1 MYIRTSKKLILALA
15 IAIMLNISSCKK
27 YEEGP
32 GFSLKSKIARLTGIW
47 EVVEIDKIDM
57 PVDEKMI
64 LEFEK
69 EGDFKFTYEYSYY
82 SYSYAY
88 SYEGNWEWSSDKE
101 ALKIDM
107 DGDIVEWEIL
117 KLTNKELWF
126 VNESD
131 QELQCEKN
139 K

>member
-1 MYIRTSKKLILALA
+1 MYIRTSKKLILALV

-32 GFSLKSKIARLTGIW
+32 GFSLKSKIARLTGEW
-47 EVVEIDKIDM
+47 EVVEIDKIDI
-57 PVDEKMI
+57 PADEKII

-69 EGDFKFTYEYSYY
+69 DGDFKFAYEYYY
-82 SYSYAY
+82 NSYSYK
-88 SYEGNWEWSSDKE
+88 GNWEWASDKE
-101 ALKIDM
+101 SLNIDM
-107 DGDIVEWEIL
+107 DGDIVKWDIL

-126 VNESD
+126 ENESD
-131 QELQCEKN
+131 QEVQCEKN

>member
-1 MYIRTSKKLILALA
+1 MYIRTSKKLIFALA

-32 GFSLKSKIARLTGIW
+32 GFSLKSKIARLTGEW
-47 EVVEIDKIDM
+47 EVVEIDKIDI
-57 PVDEKMI
+57 PADEKII

-69 EGDFKFTYEYSYY
+69 DGDFKFAYEYYY
-82 SYSYAY
+82 NSYSYK
-88 SYEGNWEWSSDKE
+88 GNWEWASDKE
-101 ALKIDM
+101 SLNIDM
-107 DGDIVEWEIL
+107 DGDIVKWDIL

-126 VNESD
+126 ENESD
-131 QELQCEKN
+131 QEVQCEKN